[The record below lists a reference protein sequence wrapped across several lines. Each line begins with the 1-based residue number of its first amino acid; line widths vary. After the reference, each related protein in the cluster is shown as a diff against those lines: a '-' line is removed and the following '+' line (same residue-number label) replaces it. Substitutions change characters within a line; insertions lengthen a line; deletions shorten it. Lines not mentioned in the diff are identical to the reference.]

1 VQGKQTDFPISA
13 KGSSE
18 ILNLYHNAEISRNI
32 ASFYFANKNELSP
45 EVQKMELEKRVYST
59 GVELQKLDCVVV
71 GKQEDQ
77 GIAIKQR

>member
-1 VQGKQTDFPISA
+1 MQGKQTDFPISA
-13 KGSSE
+13 KGDFGNTE
-18 ILNLYHNAEISRNI
+18 LVPQRWISRNI

>member
-1 VQGKQTDFPISA
+1 
-13 KGSSE
+13 
-18 ILNLYHNAEISRNI
+18 
-32 ASFYFANKNELSP
+32 
-45 EVQKMELEKRVYST
+45 MELEKRVYST